1 MCASALTAIQLVQRY
16 IIYRESG
23 EFLGHTP
30 HLNRSRNHASAIR
43 AHAPEIIG
51 RILLLF
57 AAVELIS
64 MPLTQYAWTW
74 DHFLRGGTDF
84 ESSLLFLV
92 VCLGLLLVLRYH
104 YRQGE
109 NLCVPTLRLSLP
121 IFDIV
126 KSAVTS
132 ATGVLLPFHPERRAS
147 SDLAACSLP
156 LQI

>member
-1 MCASALTAIQLVQRY
+1 M
-16 IIYRESG
+16 
-23 EFLGHTP
+23 
-30 HLNRSRNHASAIR
+30 R
-43 AHAPEIIG
+43 ARAPEIIG
-51 RILLLF
+51 RILLVF

-92 VCLGLLLVLRYH
+92 VCIGLLLVLRYH

-109 NLCVPTLRLSLP
+109 NLCVPRRRLSLP
-121 IFDIV
+121 VFDIV
-126 KSAVTS
+126 KSA
-132 ATGVLLPFHPERRAS
+132 ATFGTGALLPFHPERRAS
-147 SDLAACSLP
+147 SDLAACNLP